1 MRLYKPLELK
11 RVDGKTTLEHKLKAV
26 IDTNLFVSGLF
37 GKDTVSAELQN
48 HWVNLDFI
56 LVTSIDI
63 IKEVNRVF
71 HYPRIQQRFN
81 PKEETLKRFFRLI
94 FRKAIITKDRYKTD
108 RITDDPTDN
117 KFLACAL
124 EGKAD
129 YIVSRDPHLRNL
141 KHYHGIQIVD
151 ATTFV
156 SKIADK

>member
-1 MRLYKPLELK
+1 MKPSKPLEQK
-11 RVDGKTTLEHKLKAV
+11 KVTEKIKLRRRLRAV
-26 IDTNLFVSGLF
+26 IDTNLFISGLF
-37 GKDTVSAELQN
+37 GKDTVSARLQK
-48 HWVNLDFI
+48 HWINLDFV

-63 IKEVNRVF
+63 IKEINRVF

-81 PKEETLKRFFRLI
+81 LQEETLKRFFRLI

-117 KFLACAL
+117 KFLACGL

-129 YIVSRDPHLRNL
+129 YIVSRDPHLKNL

-151 ATTFV
+151 ASTFV
-156 SKIADK
+156 SKIADE